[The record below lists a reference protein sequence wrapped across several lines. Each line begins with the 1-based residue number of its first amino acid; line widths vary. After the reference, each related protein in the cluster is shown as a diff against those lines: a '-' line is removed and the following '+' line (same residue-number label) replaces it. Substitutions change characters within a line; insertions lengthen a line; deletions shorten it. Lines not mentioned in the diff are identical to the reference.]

1 MFLLVEV
8 FRLFGNSSLKRL
20 FSNGVLELLKA
31 NEKQRRSLT
40 FYVGLSAKRI
50 FDLACIEKKIVS

>member
-8 FRLFGNSSLKRL
+8 FRLFGNSILKRL
-20 FSNGVLELLKA
+20 FSIGVLELLKA

-40 FYVGLSAKRI
+40 FCVGLSAKII
-50 FDLACIEKKIVS
+50 FDLACIEKKFVS